1 MPLRI
6 RSVEPKSLAAEAE
19 IAPGDTLIRVNGE
32 AIRDFLDLEFY
43 ASDFKLD
50 LELDDRLGNLKEITI
65 YRENSKPLGIIPED
79 YSLRTCNNHCIF
91 CFIDQMPSGM
101 RKTLYT
107 KDDDFIF
114 SFVYGNYITLS
125 NLSEEDLTRICD
137 QHISP
142 LYVSIHTTNVEL
154 RQKMMRSAKA
164 INPIQI
170 LRRLSKCDI
179 AFHSQIVC
187 VPGYN
192 DKDELKNSIMD
203 LMDSKLNVKSIGVV
217 PVGLTKYR
225 HKLCKLDSFTP
236 QNARDT
242 LAIIDEL
249 RALETGKRIFAADE
263 FFVLADVSI
272 PSEEYYAD
280 YPQLENGIGMLRLGE
295 RNFHLYKR
303 SFLREL
309 RKTDNDYHF
318 LCSTSAQKLIQRL
331 VKVMSNRLRDRKIS
345 LQVIRNEFFGGQVSV
360 AGLITAQDIL
370 SQVQASKHSCIV
382 VPSCIFNHEGY
393 TLDNMSLEELK
404 HNLRRDIL
412 VVDPLWEDWQL
423 YSEDFT

>member
-179 AFHSQIVC
+179 AFHS
-187 VPGYN
+187 
-192 DKDELKNSIMD
+192 
-203 LMDSKLNVKSIGVV
+203 
-217 PVGLTKYR
+217 
-225 HKLCKLDSFTP
+225 
-236 QNARDT
+236 
-242 LAIIDEL
+242 
-249 RALETGKRIFAADE
+249 
-263 FFVLADVSI
+263 
-272 PSEEYYAD
+272 
-280 YPQLENGIGMLRLGE
+280 
-295 RNFHLYKR
+295 
-303 SFLREL
+303 
-309 RKTDNDYHF
+309 
-318 LCSTSAQKLIQRL
+318 
-331 VKVMSNRLRDRKIS
+331 
-345 LQVIRNEFFGGQVSV
+345 
-360 AGLITAQDIL
+360 
-370 SQVQASKHSCIV
+370 
-382 VPSCIFNHEGY
+382 
-393 TLDNMSLEELK
+393 
-404 HNLRRDIL
+404 
-412 VVDPLWEDWQL
+412 
-423 YSEDFT
+423 